1 MPLKKF
7 DHSNWKWLALLML
20 APAAMMLITS
30 GRRKQHSKGYLT
42 KDDGRDES
50 AATTSAPKP
59 SVVIPTTTP
68 STTIWTTS
76 MAPVP
81 PVAPSTTALPS
92 TTITVTAVD
101 LTSPTATVDSQ
112 MMLLRENRDEEFR
125 KTFLPSV
132 PISADQIDACKKKI
146 ASSVVKPDWEMAEE
160 QVVNGHR
167 VKRVSMFGKSMTGF
181 HDMSGKW
188 LADYLWCVP
197 VGVP

>member
-1 MPLKKF
+1 MALKKF
-7 DHSNWKWLALLML
+7 DHGNWKWLAILIL
-20 APAAMMLITS
+20 APAAMMLVTS
-30 GRRKQHSKGYLT
+30 GRRKPHSKGYLS

-50 AATTSAPKP
+50 TSSAPAPKP
-59 SVVIPTTTP
+59 SVNAPSVTP

-76 MAPVP
+76 MAP
-81 PVAPSTTALPS
+81 STTVLPS
-92 TTITVTAVD
+92 LSVTIAAVD
-101 LTSPTATVDSQ
+101 LSSPTATVDTQ

-125 KTFLPSV
+125 KTFLPTV
-132 PISADQIDACKKKI
+132 EISADQIEACKKKI

-181 HDMSGKW
+181 HDTGGKW